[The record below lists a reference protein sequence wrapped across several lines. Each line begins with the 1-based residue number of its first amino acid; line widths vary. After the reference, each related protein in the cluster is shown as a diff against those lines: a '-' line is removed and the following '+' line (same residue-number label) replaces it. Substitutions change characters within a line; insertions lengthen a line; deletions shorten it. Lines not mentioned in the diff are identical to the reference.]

1 MRPGLRLATSNV
13 FGRRSRTMLL
23 VAVVA
28 MSAAL
33 IAAVSTGMAS
43 IEGAL
48 RKRMM
53 SLVGSAD
60 VRVRPIASG
69 TYFDTELATRAGAW
83 PEVDVAIPRISAP
96 ITLRVVRPVWKTDPQ
111 AGDFVREIRSL
122 SSTALGNSS
131 EPGVE
136 RRLRPVDLV
145 EGRLPEA
152 PGEVVVSQVL
162 LDRLRGQSG
171 VAGRRSS
178 RLSQITSQIAGVVG
192 GATLPQGVDP
202 GPQRAA
208 SADDADALNKSYDV
222 QIGGTIE
229 ALRLLAPPI
238 KLTIVGVSKSELFG
252 GRPAAMFTFAGLGRV
267 LGHSGKASEIEIILK
282 KGQDAEAFVQRHTGD
297 FKGWPE
303 SKNLLFQT
311 TAKVT
316 TGFKRNLQNNNVPLL
331 VASGMAFLSAAFI
344 IMTGMT
350 VNISERKRELAVL
363 RCLGA
368 SRWQV
373 AEAQIWTGLGIGL
386 VGAAIGIPLGLAIA
400 LSTLEYFK
408 NDLKIEVFW
417 PGWSLAGAGAGSVA
431 SALLGAAWPAWRA
444 ARQSPLEALTA
455 RATIPGRSGILLAL
469 LVGLVLVA
477 MQPLPFF
484 LGLSLDATVQL
495 YVFAGL
501 PCLLIGYFILGVPV
515 VVGLTRLF
523 APVVGRLMG
532 VQPLLLSRAIMATPW
547 RHGLTAG
554 AMMTGLGLMVAVR
567 TQGRA
572 IAEDW
577 LGKIQFP
584 EIFVT
589 GSNLLPRHQR
599 ALEGLPFVTDTVAI
613 SLHSVESD
621 AMSNG
626 ILAIDKTTF
635 IAFEPVPFFKLTH
648 LDFEQGDVTTATR
661 RLEEGGCVIVAREF
675 LNARGLGIGST
686 IRCGYEGRWQNFE
699 IVGVVSSPGLDLV
712 NQYFD
717 LGQAF
722 ADTAVHA
729 VFGSRKDLRDK
740 LLGGVEPSTQ
750 LVQVGIKGAGTPG
763 AVTDDEA
770 EERVRAAMQDAGILD
785 VGNGRKI
792 KTDITAVIARSMLVT
807 SVIAVISMLVACMG
821 VANLIVAGIDARQF
835 EFGVLRAVGARRG
848 LVLRL
853 VLAEAVLIA
862 LAAMILGTLIGL
874 QAVWAGQR
882 IDAMLIGIR
891 LFVHPPWGPILMG
904 CGVVLVLTVGAA
916 APAVIALARRTPR
929 DLLAATRG

>member
-13 FGRRSRTMLL
+13 FGRRSRTLLL

-33 IAAVSTGMAS
+33 ISAVSTGMAS

-60 VRVRPIASG
+60 ARIRPIASG
-69 TYFDTELATRAGAW
+69 TYFDTDLAARARAW
-83 PEVDVAIPRISAP
+83 PEVDAAIARISAP
-96 ITLRVVRPVWKTDPQ
+96 ITLRVVRPIWKADPN
-111 AGDFVREIRSL
+111 AGDFAREIRSL

-171 VAGRRSS
+171 VTGRRSS
-178 RLSQITSQIAGVVG
+178 RLSQISSQIAGVVG
-192 GATLPQGVDP
+192 GATLPAGIDP
-202 GPQRAA
+202 GPPRAD
-208 SADDADALNKSYDV
+208 SADEADRLNKSYDI
-222 QIGGTIE
+222 QMGGTIE
-229 ALRLLAPPI
+229 ALRLLAPPV
-238 KLTIVGVSKSELFG
+238 KLTVVGVSKSELFG

-267 LGHSGKASEIEIILK
+267 LGHAGQASEIEIILR
-282 KGQDAEAFVQRHTGD
+282 KGEDAEEFVQRHADELRTWPQA
-297 FKGWPE
+297 KG
-303 SKNLLFQT
+303 LLFQT

-316 TGFKRNLQNNNVPLL
+316 SGFKRNLQNNNVPLL

-386 VGAAIGIPLGLAIA
+386 IGAIIGIPLGLALA

-417 PGWSLAGAGAGSVA
+417 PGWSLAGAAAGSIA

-444 ARQSPLEALTA
+444 ARQSPLEALTT
-455 RATIPGRSGILLAL
+455 RAIIPGKAGVVLAL
-469 LVGLVLVA
+469 VLGLLLITL
-477 MQPLPFF
+477 QPFPFF
-484 LGLSLDATVQL
+484 LHVSLETTVQL
-495 YVFAGL
+495 YVFISL
-501 PCLLIGYFILGVPV
+501 PCLLVGYFILGVPI
-515 VVGLTRLF
+515 VVGLTRLCS
-523 APVVGRLMG
+523 PIIGRIMR
-532 VQPLLLSRAIMATPW
+532 VQPLLLSRAVMATPW

-554 AMMTGLGLMVAVR
+554 AMMTGMGIMVAVR

-584 EIFVT
+584 ELFIT
-589 GSNLLPRHQR
+589 GTNLQPRHQR
-599 ALEGLPFVTDTVAI
+599 AIEALPFVTDTVSI

-621 AMSNG
+621 AMANG
-626 ILAIDKTTF
+626 ILSIDKTTF
-635 IAFEPVPFFKLTH
+635 IAFEPVPFFKLTR
-648 LDFEQGDVTTATR
+648 LDFEQGDVVTATK
-661 RLEEGGCVIVAREF
+661 RLQEGGCVIVAREF
-675 LNARGLGIGST
+675 LNARGLGIGSS
-686 IRCGYEGRWQNFE
+686 IRCGYEGHWHTFE

-729 VFGSRKDLRDK
+729 VFGSRADLRDK
-740 LLGGVEPSTQ
+740 LLGGTEPSTQ
-750 LVQVGIKGAGTPG
+750 LVQVGIKPPGTPG
-763 AVTDDEA
+763 AVSDDEA
-770 EERVRAAMQDAGILD
+770 EERVRGAMQDSGILD

-853 VLAEAVLIA
+853 VLAEAVVIA
-862 LAAMILGTLIGL
+862 LAAMILGTCIGL
-874 QAVWAGQR
+874 QAVWAGQK
-882 IDAMLIGIR
+882 IDAMLIGIK
-891 LFVHPPWGPILMG
+891 LFVHPPWRAILMG
-904 CGVVLVLTVGAA
+904 CGIVLVLTVGAA
-916 APAVIALARRTPR
+916 APAVFALARRTPR